1 MSVPAY
7 GGGGAGQYETDN
19 EKPLNFVEYTMA
31 RNLQKSSI
39 APRAAREHLVQHV
52 VAMEE
57 LQFQQA
63 GRSLAITPEFKDHID
78 KYWQGFMEDVVS
90 V

>member
-1 MSVPAY
+1 M
-7 GGGGAGQYETDN
+7 
-19 EKPLNFVEYTMA
+19 LNIQEYYMA

-63 GRSLAITPEFKDHID
+63 GRPLTITPEFKDHID
-78 KYWQGFMEDVVS
+78 KYWQSFMEDVVRHTVVCTYNNMCNRWTRS
-90 V
+90 